1 MIIDAMKSVVPAMQ
15 DAVESAAPAL
25 MDFVDTTIPAV
36 VDTVKSAVETVAETP
51 TVIMEAIK
59 APKAEPPADAPPTER
74 PSQSIPFVTETMA
87 QLYLSQGHRSEAID
101 IYRKLID
108 ARPNDKELQARLAAI
123 ENEPPPLPTTP
134 SPKAPAPTP
143 APARFT
149 GSGPSIRTV
158 LRELFG
164 LDGSASYAS
173 APPGSAAPSV
183 PAEVGSI
190 DMLFSADPVG
200 GGLNPLA
207 IAFDGGYVAGQGS
220 IDDLFARGQ

>member
-1 MIIDAMKSVVPAMQ
+1 
-15 DAVESAAPAL
+15 
-25 MDFVDTTIPAV
+25 
-36 VDTVKSAVETVAETP
+36 
-51 TVIMEAIK
+51 
-59 APKAEPPADAPPTER
+59 
-74 PSQSIPFVTETMA
+74 MA

-123 ENEPPPLPTTP
+123 ENEPPPLPAT
-134 SPKAPAPTP
+134 PAPTA